1 MEQEETRTYA
11 EKNRPRWITI
21 RATVH
26 HPSTDGVSAADSAL
40 ARFVALFWEVPL
52 AKSR

>member
-1 MEQEETRTYA
+1 MEQAETRIYT

-21 RATVH
+21 RAAVQ
-26 HPSTDGVSAADSAL
+26 HPLMDGVSAVDSAL
-40 ARFVALFWEVPL
+40 ALFVALFWEVPL